1 MTDLLK
7 TYENT
12 FRKYEDKI
20 FDNFNQ
26 ISLTIKSNPSL
37 QSEISNL
44 IEKNEKLINE
54 QAKVVKQMDIELSSL
69 KGDMYE
75 QFSVKVSSFKKTLDM
90 NKKKLN
96 KLSDKVDDKNASFL
110 TENNLLGENTSKKEK
125 FLFKNKQK
133 LQEVQRV
140 LISTEDMGNN
150 IMVDMDG
157 QTKGMKN
164 VSGKLKNMNRDIDES
179 NNVIGSMKFRKSSNK
194 KIILTFV
201 IILLMV
207 FIGIITYRILKK

>member
-12 FRKYEDKI
+12 FRKYEEKI
-20 FDNFNQ
+20 FNNFNQ

-37 QSEISNL
+37 QSEINNL
-44 IEKNEKLINE
+44 LEQNEKLINE
-54 QAKVVKQMDIELSSL
+54 QSKVVKQMDIELSSL
-69 KGDMYE
+69 KGDTYE
-75 QFSVKVSSFKKTLDM
+75 QFSAKISSFRKTLDM

-96 KLSDKVDDKNASFL
+96 KLSDKVDDKNSFMS
-110 TENNLLGENTSKKEK
+110 ENNLLGEDTIKNEK
-125 FLFKNKQK
+125 SLFKNKQK

-140 LISTEDMGNN
+140 LISTEDIGNN

-164 VSGKLKNMNRDIDES
+164 VSGKLKHINKDIDES
-179 NNVIGSMKFRKSSNK
+179 NNVIGSMKFRKNNNK
-194 KIILTFV
+194 KMISTFV
-201 IILLMV
+201 IILLV
-207 FIGIITYRILKK
+207 LFIGVIAYRVLKK

>member
-20 FDNFNQ
+20 FNNFNQ

-37 QSEISNL
+37 QSEINNL
-44 IEKNEKLINE
+44 LEQNEKLINE
-54 QAKVVKQMDIELSSL
+54 QSKVVKQMDIELSSL
-69 KGDMYE
+69 KGDTYE
-75 QFSVKVSSFKKTLDM
+75 QFSAKISSFRKTLDM

-96 KLSDKVDDKNASFL
+96 KLSDKVDDKNSFMS
-110 TENNLLGENTSKKEK
+110 ENNLLGEDTIKNEK
-125 FLFKNKQK
+125 SLFKNKQK

-140 LISTEDMGNN
+140 LISTEDIGNN

-164 VSGKLKNMNRDIDES
+164 VSGKLKHINKDIDES
-179 NNVIGSMKFRKSSNK
+179 NNVIGSMKFRKNNNK
-194 KIILTFV
+194 KMISTFV
-201 IILLMV
+201 IILLV
-207 FIGIITYRILKK
+207 LFIGVIAYRVLKK